1 MTGGSPAFIKGRCII
16 GKPKAPKAPDP
27 KETSAASTGT
37 NVATAIANAGLN
49 SVDQYT
55 PDGSLTYET
64 TGYETMYDPYTKQ
77 TYQIPKRK
85 ATQTLS
91 EANQAIKT
99 QTDAAQ
105 LGLGQTAN
113 QLIGNAQAGLS
124 SPFEF
129 NNQDAADW
137 AYDIG
142 ASRLNPELENRE
154 ASLRTTLANKGI
166 REGSA
171 AWKSEMDRNTGAEND
186 ARNQLALSGRGMAF
200 NEQLTGR
207 NQSINELS
215 ALLSGSQ
222 VSQPNYVNTPQSTI
236 PTTDTAGIINQDFA
250 NRANIYGQQMS
261 QWNSVAGGLM
271 GMGGKLIG
279 LSDER
284 AKKDKKKVGKTNG
297 MGVYEFR
304 YKGEPSSQPKHVG
317 LMAQDVEKKM
327 PSAVHTGRDGLKRVD
342 YSKALGLMGA

>member
-1 MTGGSPAFIKGRCII
+1 M
-16 GKPKAPKAPDP
+16 GKPSAPAAPDP

-49 SVDQYT
+49 SVDQVT

-64 TGYETMYDPYTKQ
+64 IGYETMTDPYTGQ
-77 TYQIPKRK
+77 TYQIPKRR

-91 EANQAIKT
+91 EANQAIKSN
-99 QTDAAQ
+99 TD
-105 LGLGQTAN
+105 
-113 QLIGNAQAGLS
+113 QAGINLS
-124 SPFEF
+124 GLASDQSAAIRDRLNTPFEF

-142 ASRLNPELENRE
+142 ASRLNPELASRE

-171 AWKSEMDRNTGAEND
+171 AWNAEMGRLTQAEND
-186 ARNQLALSGRGMAF
+186 ARNNLALSGRQMAY
-200 NEQLTGR
+200 NEARDQYTLP
-207 NQSINELS
+207 INTIT

-222 VSQPNYVNTPQSTI
+222 VSDPNYVNTPQSTI
-236 PTTDTAGIINQDFA
+236 PTTDNAGIINQDYA
-250 NRANIYGQQMS
+250 NKFNAYNSQMN
-261 QWNSVAGGLM
+261 QWNAVAGGLM

-279 LSDER
+279 LSDKR
-284 AKKDKKKVGKTNG
+284 AKKDIKKVGEVNG
-297 MGVYEFR
+297 MGLYDFK
-304 YKGEPSSQPKHVG
+304 YKGTDKPQRG

-327 PSAVHTGRDGLKRVD
+327 PSAVMTGRDGFKRVD
-342 YSKALGLMGA
+342 YGKALGLMGA